1 LRPLGSPVLA
11 LVWKNLIGAGSIVSA
26 RFLIIVLAIALGV
39 AVGMRGGAGQS
50 GWPIMIA
57 GMAGGLAVWSL
68 FFGPQV
74 LRQDFRRELPQMD
87 MLKVLP
93 MPGWQIAL
101 GQILTPVVL
110 LAGVQWLLVLVAI
123 VFALLA
129 GKVGK
134 VEMQAPIIF
143 CFGFSAVVLLPC
155 LDLVSLLIP
164 NAAVL
169 LFPSWFQTG
178 KDAPHGIEAMGQRL
192 IFAVGQFLAL
202 VLSVVPAALVFTIC
216 IIVFRLLVPVWMAV
230 PMASVAAAI
239 GLLITAGFGVWLLGR
254 WFEKFDLSNES
265 TN

>member
-1 LRPLGSPVLA
+1 
-11 LVWKNLIGAGSIVSA
+11 
-26 RFLIIVLAIALGV
+26 
-39 AVGMRGGAGQS
+39 
-50 GWPIMIA
+50 
-57 GMAGGLAVWSL
+57 
-68 FFGPQV
+68 
-74 LRQDFRRELPQMD
+74 
-87 MLKVLP
+87 
-93 MPGWQIAL
+93 
-101 GQILTPVVL
+101 
-110 LAGVQWLLVLVAI
+110 
-123 VFALLA
+123 
-129 GKVGK
+129 
-134 VEMQAPIIF
+134 
-143 CFGFSAVVLLPC
+143 LLPF